1 MKTFITMCNQ
11 SNNSVNEQTA
21 TSKVNSDVN
30 DMTLD
35 ELYKL
40 TESQKNHLRFMME
53 IDSLTEDEKV
63 ETVNNIRKLNNMIT
77 AKVGINIDNNSNNVS
92 N

>member
-1 MKTFITMCNQ
+1 M
-11 SNNSVNEQTA
+11 
-21 TSKVNSDVN
+21 
-30 DMTLD
+30 
-35 ELYKL
+35 LY
-40 TESQKNHLRFMME
+40 EG